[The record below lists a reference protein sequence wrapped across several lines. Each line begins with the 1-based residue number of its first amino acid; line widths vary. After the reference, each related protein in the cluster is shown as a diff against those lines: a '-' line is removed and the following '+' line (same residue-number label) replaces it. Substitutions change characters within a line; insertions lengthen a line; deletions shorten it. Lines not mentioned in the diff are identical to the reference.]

1 MSDFPSQPKPVTDP
15 RRIWL
20 SGPYYLITET
30 DPRFWWRPE
39 DQRPVYITP
48 AHWWDR

>member
-1 MSDFPSQPKPVTDP
+1 MTKTDKDRETPHIPP
-15 RRIWL
+15 RVG
-20 SGPYYLITET
+20 GPNYLITET
-30 DPRFWWRPE
+30 DDRFWWRPE